1 MPKWRKGQ
9 SGNPD
14 GKAMTASLRR
24 QAHDYALNED
34 GDPIIE
40 HDQDGKAH
48 KIKNLDK
55 VARQLLAKAKK
66 GDVNAIQEVF
76 NRLDGKVANVNVE
89 IPVKPLEEYTRDELL
104 RIIAGV
110 QDDRGAEG
118 DSSLSRAK
126 PAGNA

>member
-1 MPKWRKGQ
+1 MAKWKPGQ

-14 GKAMTASLRR
+14 GKKLTAALRR
-24 QAHDYALNED
+24 VLNEVETD
-34 GDPIIE
+34 E
-40 HDQDGKAH
+40 HGTPQRDENGNE
-48 KIKNLDK
+48 IKK
-55 VARQLLAKAKK
+55 FYRVAKALADKAAG
-66 GDVNAIQEVF
+66 GDTTAIEMCF
-76 NRLDGKVANVNVE
+76 NRLDGKVPNVNVE

-126 PAGNA
+126 PAGSA